1 MGAASIDL
9 DRVRGLKKFLIFL
22 REKRDDKNRGL
33 NFSTEENLLNREQD
47 TRTARV
53 SG

>member
-9 DRVRGLKKFLIFL
+9 YRVRGLKKFLIFL

-33 NFSTEENLLNREQD
+33 NFSLEQKNVK
-47 TRTARV
+47 RA
-53 SG
+53 